1 MKLIIKEYLSSLKR
15 RGELD
20 SVLPDLL
27 SQLGLNVYSR
37 PARGTRQYGVDVAA
51 VGSLDSGPEKVY
63 LFSIKPGDL
72 TRGGWDD
79 NSEQSLRPSLNE
91 IIDAYIPNRLPAEHR
106 GKDVVICIALGG
118 DVREPVRPL
127 VTGFIRQ
134 NTKKVRHCTAL
145 WMLIKGFIGKNTQ
158 GNVTFEEW
166 NGDKLA
172 AYIESSFLQED
183 LLPEHARSDLRKSLA
198 MLDEPDVSYRY
209 FAQLVQLL
217 SKVHILNDTQ
227 RVTAMRQM
235 SICLRILHA
244 WARQAENLE
253 SAYRSGEF
261 TLLHAWSIFKLY
273 ADKDN
278 KTTSAMWAA
287 LVSIFTAYQQ
297 ICSEF
302 LGVNV
307 LLYAGKLHAV
317 SSAIRGSCS
326 LDVNIK
332 VFDLLGRLGVGALW
346 TFWSIQQRTKDQS
359 TAREEMPSEIRIYLE
374 AIRALINKN
383 PALLLPVKDEQAIDI
398 SIALLALAIDGDN
411 RDFILNWLREMLARA
426 RFAYEAHSGYPSVLD
441 SYTQLLEHPRS
452 RDEGY
457 REDVTSGSILYPVI
471 ALWAALLQDEQ
482 LYSEVGQVQQL
493 MPHCTYQF
501 WYPDEHSE
509 DHLYQNSNDHGA
521 TLVNLYLNTSA
532 GAFLAQVFGECEQ
545 TKHFAELSAVKYRWW
560 PLIIVACR
568 HYLLPLPLHSLIGLR
583 EQEQTNDED
592 AAATGR
598 TDSVREGLA
607 GPPPPPAARSAPIR
621 PSYGLSD
628 RDDP

>member
-1 MKLIIKEYLSSLKR
+1 MKLIIKEYLSSLKE

-37 PARGTRQYGVDVAA
+37 PARGTRQDGVDVAA
-51 VGSLDSGPEKVY
+51 VGSLNKGPEKVY

-72 TRGGWDD
+72 TRRDWDGS
-79 NSEQSLRPSLNE
+79 SEQSLRPSLNE

-106 GKDVVICIALGG
+106 GKNIVICIALGG

-127 VTGFIRQ
+127 VTGFIAQ
-134 NTKKVRHCTAL
+134 NKK
-145 WMLIKGFIGKNTQ
+145 KNII
-158 GNVTFEEW
+158 FEEW

-172 AYIESSFLQED
+172 AYIESSFLQDD

-217 SKVHILNDTQ
+217 SKVHTLNDTQ
-227 RVTAMRQM
+227 RVTAIRQM

-261 TLLHAWSIFKLY
+261 TLLHAWSIFKLH

-302 LGVNV
+302 LDVNV
-307 LLYAGKLHAV
+307 LPYAGKLHAV

-326 LDVNIK
+326 LDVNLK

-346 TFWSIQQRTKDQS
+346 AFWSIQQRTKDQS

-374 AIRALINKN
+374 AIKALINKN

-411 RDFILNWLREMLARA
+411 RDFILSWLREMLARA
-426 RFAYEAHSGYPSVLD
+426 RFVYEAHSGYPSVLD

-457 REDVTSGSILYPVI
+457 REDVTSGSILYPII
-471 ALWAALLQDEQ
+471 ALWATLLQDEQ

-493 MPHCTYQF
+493 MPHCTY
-501 WYPDEHSE
+501 
-509 DHLYQNSNDHGA
+509 
-521 TLVNLYLNTSA
+521 
-532 GAFLAQVFGECEQ
+532 
-545 TKHFAELSAVKYRWW
+545 
-560 PLIIVACR
+560 
-568 HYLLPLPLHSLIGLR
+568 
-583 EQEQTNDED
+583 
-592 AAATGR
+592 
-598 TDSVREGLA
+598 
-607 GPPPPPAARSAPIR
+607 
-621 PSYGLSD
+621 
-628 RDDP
+628 